1 MATAHSDME
10 DANAFLEKHNVKT
23 LVEWL
28 TAEIILNRPDDP
40 LDFIRETIQDKVA
53 QRMGNPYEPT
63 DVKE

>member
-40 LDFIRETIQDKVA
+40 LDFIRETMEEKVA
-53 QRMGNPYEPT
+53 ERMGQAYKPT
-63 DVKE
+63 DVVE

>member
-28 TAEIILNRPDDP
+28 TAEIILNRPEDP
-40 LDFIRETIQDKVA
+40 LDFIRDTIEDKVA
-53 QRMGNPYEPT
+53 QRMGQAYKPT
-63 DVKE
+63 DVVE